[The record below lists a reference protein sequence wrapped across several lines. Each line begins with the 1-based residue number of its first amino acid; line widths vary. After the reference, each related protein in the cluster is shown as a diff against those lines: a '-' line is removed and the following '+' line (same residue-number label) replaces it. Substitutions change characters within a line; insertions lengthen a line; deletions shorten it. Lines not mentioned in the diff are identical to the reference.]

1 MEFLYVRV
9 TFLHTGVS
17 IFAHPPVHFCT
28 LVFLFLHTPYKFLH
42 SLIKQKILIFIKNS
56 NIINKNCIIID
67 ENLKHV

>member
-17 IFAHPPVHFCT
+17 IFAHP
-28 LVFLFLHTPYKFLH
+28 LLN
-42 SLIKQKILIFIKNS
+42 SAFINKTKNTNIVRDY
-56 NIINKNCIIID
+56 NIINKNYNIMD

>member
-17 IFAHPPVHFCT
+17 IFAHP
-28 LVFLFLHTPYKFLH
+28 L
-42 SLIKQKILIFIKNS
+42 QILAFINKTKNTNIVKYS
-56 NIINKNCIIID
+56 NIFNKNCNIMD

>member
-17 IFAHPPVHFCT
+17 IFAHPLLNFA
-28 LVFLFLHTPYKFLH
+28 
-42 SLIKQKILIFIKNS
+42 FINKTKNTNIVKYS
-56 NIINKNCIIID
+56 NIINKNCNIMD